1 MVFILLD
8 SKKMPFWLYLRGLQ
22 RRRRFRVVTTATNV
36 VREIVHRA
44 GDRGT
49 ERGGHGAVARAR
61 LCEVCGDAMRENA
74 TARDDGDRVVVHGVA
89 HGRVVAFAARRV
101 RERARGCGA

>member
-1 MVFILLD
+1 M
-8 SKKMPFWLYLRGLQ
+8 
-22 RRRRFRVVTTATNV
+22 
-36 VREIVHRA
+36 
-44 GDRGT
+44 
-49 ERGGHGAVARAR
+49 RAR
-61 LCEVCGDAMRENA
+61 ESEVCGDVMRENA